1 MNAEIAD
8 RRGPPTKRS
17 VRCLVLLHSPA
28 AVAIAALFPAVAVG
42 VSVDHT
48 YGLYAKVIRAHV
60 QMPLVDYA
68 ALKKGR
74 AALDAA
80 VDAFAQPTRAEEQGW
95 RREQRL
101 AFWINA
107 YNAFTLRAIVDHYP
121 IRTPWITLQPRNSI
135 RQIDGVWTTIR
146 WRAAGRELTLDDIE
160 HQILRR
166 ELEEPRIHF
175 AINCASV
182 SCPPLP
188 PEPYRAETLDTQL
201 DAAARRYLAS
211 PQGLTL
217 DGDALRVSSIL
228 RWYGED
234 FVARYASLAPEG
246 HDQKERAVRGVIIRF
261 GPPEAAALARKA
273 STRIRFLSYDWSLND
288 VR

>member
-1 MNAEIAD
+1 MTQLSRVRAATAMAMLAILALATL
-8 RRGPPTKRS
+8 RGAS
-17 VRCLVLLHSPA
+17 
-28 AVAIAALFPAVAVG
+28 F
-42 VSVDHT
+42 DHA
-48 YGLYAKVIRAHV
+48 YGLYAKVIRDHV
-60 QMPLVDYA
+60 QMPSVDYS
-68 ALKKGR
+68 ALKKER
-74 AALDAA
+74 AELDAA
-80 VDAFAQPTRAEEQGW
+80 VDAFAQATPAEEQGW
-95 RREQRL
+95 TREQRL

-121 IRTPWITLQPRNSI
+121 IRGPWLTLQPRNSI

-146 WRAAGRELTLDDIE
+146 WRAAGRDVTLDDIE

-166 ELEEPRIHF
+166 ELKEPRIHF

-201 DAAARRYLAS
+201 DEAARRYLAS
-211 PQGLTL
+211 PEGLRI
-217 DGDALRVSSIL
+217 DGDTLRVSSIL

-234 FVARYASLAPEG
+234 FVDRFASIASEG
-246 HDQKERAVRGVIIRF
+246 RDQTERAVRGVILRF

-273 STRIRFLSYDWSLND
+273 SARIRFLSYDWSLND

>member
-1 MNAEIAD
+1 MT
-8 RRGPPTKRS
+8 RLPRVG
-17 VRCLVLLHSPA
+17 A
-28 AVAIAALFPAVAVG
+28 ATAIALLSLATLRGAGF
-42 VSVDHT
+42 DHA
-48 YGLYAKVIRAHV
+48 YGPYAKVIRDHV
-60 QMPLVDYA
+60 RIPSVDYS
-68 ALKKGR
+68 ALKKER

-80 VDAFAQPTRAEEQGW
+80 IDTFAQATHAEEQGW
-95 RREQRL
+95 TREQRL

-121 IRTPWITLQPRNSI
+121 IRGSWLTLQPRNSI
-135 RQIDGVWTTIR
+135 RQIDGVWTTMR
-146 WRAAGRELTLDDIE
+146 WRAAG

-166 ELEEPRIHF
+166 ELKEPRIHF

-188 PEPYRAETLDTQL
+188 PEPYRAETLDAQL

-211 PQGLTL
+211 PEGLRI
-217 DGDALRVSSIL
+217 DGDTLRVSSIL

-234 FVARYASLAPEG
+234 FVERYASSAPEG
-246 HDQKERAVRGVIIRF
+246 RDRIERGVRGVIIRF

-273 STRIRFLSYDWSLND
+273 SVRIRFLSYDWSLND

>member
-1 MNAEIAD
+1 MTGL
-8 RRGPPTKRS
+8 R
-17 VRCLVLLHSPA
+17 LLRSPA
-28 AVAIAALFPAVAVG
+28 AAAIAALFPAAVVVG
-42 VSVDHT
+42 ATADHA
-48 YGLYAKVIRAHV
+48 YDRYAKVIRDHV
-60 QMPLVDYA
+60 RMPLVDYS

-80 VDAFAQPTRAEEQGW
+80 VDAFAQATEAEERAW
-95 RREQRL
+95 TREQRL

-121 IRTPWITLQPRNSI
+121 IRRPWLTLQPRNSI
-135 RQIDGVWTTIR
+135 RQIDGVWTTMR
-146 WRAAGRELTLDDIE
+146 WRAAGREVTLDDIE

-166 ELEEPRIHF
+166 ELKEPRIHF

-188 PEPYRAETLDTQL
+188 PEPYRAETLDAQL
-201 DAAARRYLAS
+201 DEAARRYLAS
-211 PQGLTL
+211 PEGLRV
-217 DGDALRVSSIL
+217 DGDTLRVSSIL
-228 RWYGED
+228 DWYGQD
-234 FVARYASLAPEG
+234 FVERFASLAPEG
-246 HDQKERAVRGVIIRF
+246 RDEKERAVRGVVIRF

-273 STRIRFLSYDWSLND
+273 SARIRFLSYDWSLND